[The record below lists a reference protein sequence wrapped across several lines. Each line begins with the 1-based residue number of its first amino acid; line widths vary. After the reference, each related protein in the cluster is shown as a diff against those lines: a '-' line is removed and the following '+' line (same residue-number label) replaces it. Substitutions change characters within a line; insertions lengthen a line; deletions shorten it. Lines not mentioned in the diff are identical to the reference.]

1 MNGVYAVL
9 VGLAFVTP
17 AVSAAAYALVGV
29 CLVVR
34 SAMNMGIGQC
44 IIGGVA
50 ARRDGVSAQLESAS

>member
-17 AVSAAAYALVGV
+17 TLSAAAYALVGV

-34 SAMNMGIGQC
+34 SAMNMGIGRC
-44 IIGGVA
+44 IIGGA
-50 ARRDGVSAQLESAS
+50 PARRDVVSAQLDGAS